1 MVILLI
7 IILIIAYQIYAYKYF
22 KSEQFLSIKD
32 KIKNYTEDCN
42 NLNDHIEQLKKT
54 YVDFRQ
60 IDYGTAQ
67 YIDNS
72 RYNFKRPELK
82 KINNQRN
89 VYNCSSTICKNAHL
103 QPFKYVTKYFNI
115 PIDEESLNKF
125 EEVLNDFSAA
135 EQGKGLLKKTA

>member
-89 VYNCSSTICKNAHL
+89 VYNCI
-103 QPFKYVTKYFNI
+103 
-115 PIDEESLNKF
+115 
-125 EEVLNDFSAA
+125 
-135 EQGKGLLKKTA
+135 